1 MNWGI
6 AHLIANGSASEQ
18 QSEICVRI
26 MKSLFLK
33 TDKEGGDPYE
43 AMLEQSNTLRQDMG
57 HSLAEIAFN
66 RRTRSLITSIN
77 NSPKETIVKERR
89 DARKYSVKR
98 SHDWQSRK
106 LSELDIGQS
115 VFFQHVEG
123 QNWRLGKVTQYFS
136 GGRTEWRHLP

>member
-1 MNWGI
+1 
-6 AHLIANGSASEQ
+6 
-18 QSEICVRI
+18 
-26 MKSLFLK
+26 
-33 TDKEGGDPYE
+33 
-43 AMLEQSNTLRQDMG
+43 MLEQSNILRQDMG
-57 HSLAEIAFN
+57 HSLVEMIFN
-66 RRTRSLITSIN
+66 RRTRSLIPSIN

-89 DARKYSVKR
+89 DARKCSVKR

-123 QNWRLGKVTQYFS
+123 QNWRLGKITQYFS